1 MILSVVSDSG
11 GDAGN
16 HLIAIHEGET
26 KVILIIQWCPKNQPS
41 VGQLGHLC
49 RRVWPSLPDA
59 AFTSRVNVQIT
70 SLHFIHPLT
79 LPHSL
84 TQVLTSQSS
93 KPDRH
98 HSVSRGREW
107 TAQHMQEGSPLFQEY
122 SLYCQ
127 LCLIIVHDR
136 KTRIFRH
143 LTHSPIHHI

>member
-26 KVILIIQWCPKNQPS
+26 KVILIIQWSWPKKIAFCWV
-41 VGQLGHLC
+41 VGSFVSSGMA
-49 RRVWPSLPDA
+49 LPDA

-93 KPDRH
+93 QPDRH
-98 HSVSRGREW
+98 HSVSRGRE
-107 TAQHMQEGSPLFQEY
+107 
-122 SLYCQ
+122 
-127 LCLIIVHDR
+127 
-136 KTRIFRH
+136 
-143 LTHSPIHHI
+143 